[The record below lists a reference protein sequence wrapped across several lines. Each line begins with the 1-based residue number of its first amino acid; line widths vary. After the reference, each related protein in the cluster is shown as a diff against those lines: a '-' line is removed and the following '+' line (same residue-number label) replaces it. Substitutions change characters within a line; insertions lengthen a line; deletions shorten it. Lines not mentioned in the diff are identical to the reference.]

1 MRSFLAARD
10 RDYTQLPSDLVY
22 SSDDESLKGSEDGG
36 SSSGSDDASEN
47 GGSSSGSDA
56 ASDADS
62 ELEGGTYDGCLN
74 AVTHLDQDELLAIA
88 HATSRAADVA
98 ALAVGL
104 EAATYLLVLQHP
116 DAW

>member
-22 SSDDESLKGSEDGG
+22 SSDGESLKGSED
-36 SSSGSDDASEN
+36 

-62 ELEGGTYDGCLN
+62 ELERGTYDGCLN

-88 HATSRAADVA
+88 NATSRAADVA

-104 EAATYLLVLQHP
+104 EATSYLLVLQHP